1 MGNNVYQPPFYV
13 PPKTSTAYPG
23 TCPSGQIILYKDNNW
38 NSASLTIDTTS
49 PQYPSGHFFSFSGTS
64 LQDNATWIVFNLP
77 EGVVCT
83 LCDNVVQNANPYD
96 FSNAGVCVDLIGNGQ
111 TQTIDLVAYGAND
124 CLSGGIWRD
133 VELDQGWF
141 QLFAD
146 TTQRGTFATIFLT
159 EWPTA
164 QPVSIAK
171 WWLQD
176 KGSSVNFPSLTPPQ
190 QLTLSNNADGSGQ
203 SITLGASNA
212 FGTYTTP
219 AAVDLTTSGMNDKV
233 SAFSYSLI
241 APVKTVVSSVTVDV
255 DSPILP
261 GQTFTETI
269 KGTNASSEVLTVTDT
284 VAVGKTV
291 EISNTT
297 TQQYETM
304 ASISA
309 TVTAT
314 EGVPDVDSIQAS
326 LTTSFSVTST
336 TSSSQ
341 TTTNTNTVS
350 LEQQI
355 TFNVP
360 PQSSYSG
367 VATISI
373 GQVPPTTVTQNG
385 LYYYSQNLPGSVKQ
399 PDGTYL
405 LTSPVTVNIS
415 GEVGSSV
422 QFTVTS
428 TPLTTKT
435 LNAK

>member
-1 MGNNVYQPPFYV
+1 M
-13 PPKTSTAYPG
+13 
-23 TCPSGQIILYKDNNW
+23 
-38 NSASLTIDTTS
+38 
-49 PQYPSGHFFSFSGTS
+49 
-64 LQDNATWIVFNLP
+64 QDNATWIVFNLP
-77 EGVVCT
+77 ENVVCT
-83 LCDNVVQNANPYD
+83 LCNNVVQNANPYD
-96 FSNAGVCVDLIGNGQ
+96 FSGAGVCVDLIGNGQ
-111 TQTIDLVAYGAND
+111 VQTIDLVAYGAND
-124 CLSGGIWRD
+124 CLSGGVWRD
-133 VELDQGWF
+133 VEPDQGWF
-141 QLFAD
+141 QLFYD
-146 TTQRGTFATIFLT
+146 IGESGSFATIFLS

-176 KGSSVNFPSLTPPQ
+176 QGSSVNFPCLTPPQ
-190 QLTLSNNADGSGQ
+190 QLTLSDNSDGSGQ
-203 SITLGASNA
+203 SVTVGASNA
-212 FGTYTTP
+212 FGTYGTP
-219 AAVDLTTSGMNDKV
+219 AVMDLTGSGMNDKV
-233 SAFSYSLI
+233 SSFTYSLLS
-241 APVKTVVSSVTVDV
+241 PVRTVVSSVTVNV
-255 DSPILP
+255 DSTILP

-291 EISNTT
+291 EISNTA

-341 TTTNTNTVS
+341 TTTNTSTIS

-385 LYYYSQNLPGSVKQ
+385 QYYYSQNLPGSVKQ
-399 PDGTYL
+399 ADGTYL
-405 LTSPVTVNIS
+405 LTSPITVNIS

-428 TPLTTKT
+428 TPLTTASLSSK
-435 LNAK
+435 